1 VKTGQH
7 GPIYGVELIDTLPL
21 AGTMRQAMPSAADL
35 CKVKKVSERTV
46 AGYEVLL
53 QDWHGLDEA
62 LREIAKVQIPPA
74 ENEGEYIHQRVIY
87 RLREIALKALG
98 LDEEVTL

>member
-1 VKTGQH
+1 MTAKTGET

-21 AGTMRQAMPSAADL
+21 AGSMRQAMPSRADL
-35 CKVKKVSERTV
+35 ERVRKYSERTV

-62 LREIAKVQIPPA
+62 LREIAGVMVPPA
-74 ENEGEYIHQRVIY
+74 ESEAEYIHQRVIY
-87 RLREIALKALG
+87 RLRDIALKALRES
-98 LDEEVTL
+98 DE